1 MADPKAVLIFNKN
14 SGERKSLAR
23 LMKMKD
29 NRVFDTEDGLEAL
42 QILQKENIGVI
53 LAGGDISGVSRQEFK
68 DLVEKLR
75 PGTNTI
81 FTSPFSE
88 ADKKF
93 SLSTDECAG
102 LIHDYLRNEGAHS
115 REMSELKN
123 FSFSIADR
131 LLQIFA
137 VNDKYFF
144 NNDHLVAELSGKI
157 AARMGL
163 EEDLVESVRMAALLR
178 DLGRVVIHQQI
189 LQENKRL
196 TGSELTPIKAHPIHT
211 MQILRQVRFPWNLDS
226 MISQH
231 HEHYDGN
238 GYPMGLKGR
247 EISVGARIINVVDAY
262 YAMTTDRPYRKALPR
277 DRAIAE
283 IKKTAGGQFDPEV
296 VEVFLALT
304 EEEAAELSGKKNVLI
319 FEKEPQVAPM
329 IRLNT
334 AADAMNIMHV
344 ASSLEAFSR
353 IRQKNP
359 QLVIVDLD
367 SVDPEVFM
375 RFYTTARQTADA
387 ARRDFL
393 LIVPDRNYLNHFN
406 GDLGDNVDYL
416 VKPLNLEQLLYKIR
430 KLPFEAPRSVS
441 KEEAAGGLTG
451 NIEDF
456 NLADII
462 QILSLGLK
470 TARIEVVRET
480 DRGALYLLHGK
491 PVHAS
496 AGNIEGREAF
506 FELMQWE
513 KGKFYITHG
522 VLTEDV
528 NITCDLM
535 QLLLEAA
542 DAVSGKKSALP
553 PAGKNLSGSVA

>member
-1 MADPKAVLIFNKN
+1 MADPKAVLIFNRN
-14 SGERKSLAR
+14 SRERKSLAR

-29 NRVFDTEDGLEAL
+29 NRVFDTADGLEAL
-42 QILQKENIGVI
+42 QILQKEDVGVV
-53 LAGGDISGVSRQEFK
+53 LAAGDAAGINRQEFK

-81 FTSPFSE
+81 FTSSFSE
-88 ADKKF
+88 AEKEF
-93 SLSTDECAG
+93 SLSIEECAR

-115 REMSELKN
+115 REMSELKS

-163 EEDLVESVRMAALLR
+163 EENLVESVRMAALLR

-196 TGSELTPIKAHPIHT
+196 TMNELTPIKAHPIHT

-226 MISQH
+226 IISQH
-231 HEHYDGN
+231 HEHYDGH

-262 YAMTTDRPYRKALPR
+262 YAMTTDRPYRRALTR
-277 DRAIAE
+277 DRAVTE
-283 IKKTAGGQFDPEV
+283 IKKNAGGQFDPEI
-296 VEVFLALT
+296 VEVFLAVT
-304 EEEAAELSGKKNVLI
+304 EEEASEASRKKSVLI
-319 FEKEPQVAPM
+319 FEREPHIAPM

-334 AADAMNIMHV
+334 PADSMNIMHV
-344 ASSLEAFSR
+344 SSSIEAFSR

-359 QLVIVDLD
+359 QLVIADLD
-367 SVDPEVFM
+367 SVDPEVFT
-375 RFYTTARQTADA
+375 RFYNTARQTADA
-387 ARRDFL
+387 AQRDFL

-406 GDLGDNVDYL
+406 GDFGDNVDYL
-416 VKPLNLEQLLYKIR
+416 VKPLNLEQLLHKIR
-430 KLPFEAPRSVS
+430 KLPFEMPQPVS
-441 KEEAAGGLTG
+441 SGEAGGLTG

-480 DRGALYLLHGK
+480 GRGALYLLHGK

-496 AGNIEGREAF
+496 AGSLEGREAF

-513 KGKFYITHG
+513 KGKFYIVHG
-522 VLTEDV
+522 MVTDDV

-535 QLLLEAA
+535 QLLIEAA
-542 DAVSGKKSALP
+542 DSASGKNSALP
-553 PAGKNLSGSVA
+553 TAGERLSGSVR